1 MDVDLLQTFLAIY
14 RAGSLTAAA
23 RARHLSQPAV
33 TQQLKTLER
42 QAGKPLFV
50 RLARGVAPTAAAHA
64 LARDVAGPLDA
75 LQAATQRL
83 RPGGDDL
90 AGTVF
95 LGGPVDLLAAAALP
109 ALVPVVA
116 QGVRLRVTTGL
127 ADDLL
132 AALAEGALDVVIATQ
147 RTRRSGID
155 YEPLVDEDFVLV
167 AAPSWARRIDPDAL
181 RVAGLAALADV
192 PIVAYAEDLPIIRRW
207 FRAVLDTRL
216 TVAAAIVIDDLR
228 GVMGPSPPVRASPSC
243 RATSPPTSSP
253 AATSSTCVPTP
264 AHRPTPCTWPP
275 AATNPAAPASLPS
288 SSSCAA
294 PSPPGPAPPEPQR
307 SPASPSAAG
316 ACAAGVTSS
325 RSTRC

>member
-95 LGGPVDLLAAAALP
+95 LGGPVDLLAATALP

-167 AAPSWARRIDPDAL
+167 AAPAWARRIDPAAL
-181 RVAGLAALADV
+181 QAAGAAALAGV
-192 PIVAYAEDLPIIRRW
+192 PLVAFAEDLPIIRRW
-207 FRAVLDTRL
+207 VRAVLGTRL
-216 TVAAAIVIDDLR
+216 VASAAIVVGDLR
-228 GVMGPSPPVRASPSC
+228 AV
-243 RATSPPTSSP
+243 T
-253 AATSSTCVPTP
+253 AAV
-264 AHRPTPCTWPP
+264 
-275 AATNPAAPASLPS
+275 
-288 SSSCAA
+288 
-294 PSPPGPAPPEPQR
+294 
-307 SPASPSAAG
+307 AAG
-316 ACAAGVTSS
+316 AGVSVVPRYLAADLLARGDLVDLHPGARAPANTIHLAT
-325 RSTRC
+325 RSGHPGSARVRAVAEQLRRTAPTWRRAP